1 MTTAYLIHHQPPTT
15 NHNLLIAGWKKHVW
29 KNRHFL
35 RLTPRHTSDGISL
48 KTARRQAIHG
58 LRCTWWRKPVLKVG
72 WFLLAIRTPE
82 TFLFVKKIA
91 FAEVFFWHVPV
102 PDDSSRDPTRFPQ
115 LEVTIP
121 TFEFGSWNFTLPQKG
136 HGLAEL
142 AGLFGLFLLQTFYQS
157 LSSVVAK
164 GFFLQQLC
172 HHTRFF
178 PGEYTPR
185 RRKNHSCT
193 QPGRNNGAT
202 TGAPCWTSSGHIEK
216 CWENPFF
223 GWHPDKNPTPYNI
236 YTFSTG
242 HWVYMYSLLKGL
254 QQEGLNS

>member
-1 MTTAYLIHHQPPTT
+1 MLVYRGYFFGIHFLFDSPPTT
-15 NHNLLIAGWKKHVW
+15 NHQPQQPNCWLKKALLKKKHTIFWGLHQGTQVTASPW
-29 KNRHFL
+29 KL
-35 RLTPRHTSDGISL
+35 PD
-48 KTARRQAIHG
+48 ARQFMVCDAPG
-58 LRCTWWRKPVLKVG
+58 GESQCWKLVG
-72 WFLLAIRTPE
+72 FSWLY
-82 TFLFVKKIA
+82 
-91 FAEVFFWHVPV
+91 AEVFFWHV
-102 PDDSSRDPTRFPQ
+102 PDDSSRDPTPSPQ
-115 LEVTIP
+115 LEVT
-121 TFEFGSWNFTLPQKG
+121 TNFWVRVMWPHSPQKG

-157 LSSVVAK
+157 LSSVLAK